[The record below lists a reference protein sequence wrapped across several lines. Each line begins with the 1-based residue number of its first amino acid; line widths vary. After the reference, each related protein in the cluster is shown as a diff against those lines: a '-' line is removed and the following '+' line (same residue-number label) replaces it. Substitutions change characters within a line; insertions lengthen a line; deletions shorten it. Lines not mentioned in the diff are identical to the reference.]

1 LTNTLD
7 TKGTPE
13 NTMRL
18 YLLELTP
25 LDCLSD
31 LSTPPMPGDIVA
43 YMRAGQDPGEVH
55 LRALEQQGI
64 RVISTETLL
73 SMEDARA
80 IHQMGEKFINGWYLN
95 SDGTDTS
102 LYRGVS
108 IGELVAAE
116 IIFQTCPAMFYR
128 IGEICRRLVA
138 DFPEAS
144 EFLSDLTDGVSF
156 PLSAPIGSLVRETV
170 SQSGVS
176 YKYLKPI
183 KPLQPSV
190 PLNGS
195 YVNPCAMAKQFI
207 GGLRPTFIWQRFKIR
222 LMQLF
227 GKPKK
232 PIYIFMGH
240 GIDKLVRKIC
250 AKGVYQVFINHSGFP
265 GTHVLRHDQLF
276 ALPSLPSLRSGRSLM
291 RTLRDLESSPPSQN
305 GMFAFRGVDHGP
317 LLAGSVFR
325 KLRFS
330 MPVYMIVM
338 AQAIKMQKIGGF
350 EGIITNGEGMTGMR
364 VLARLQ
370 HNTHVQVYY
379 MRHGLNVHRALARG
393 LGMNNSHV
401 TYIASGEDHV
411 NEYGIHLPDEEKPRI
426 VAIGSPMTT
435 TMNPL
440 VGHCSKKHR
449 KRLLIIG
456 YCNAFTVATGRTHVG
471 DRYFLD
477 CLEVVQ
483 QLVAEG
489 WSISYR
495 VHPGFNTKLEERLIK
510 KMDLSGMMT
519 IDKSATFSDALL
531 QCDVVIAALSS
542 TYYQSLY
549 AGWPTVFHEP
559 LYDTKD
565 PKEFLDELYTGVL
578 AANDLERPITRDIDT
593 LIDAVSSSLDPDSLI
608 SRFPKLFN
616 TSYKRRFIGDEPER
630 ADELI
635 ADFIIEDMATGNP
648 ALPIRSSAQKKH

>member
-1 LTNTLD
+1 
-7 TKGTPE
+7 
-13 NTMRL
+13 MRL

-25 LDCLSD
+25 LEYLSD
-31 LSTPPMPGDIVA
+31 LSTPPTNGDIVA
-43 YMRAGQDPGEVH
+43 YMRAGQDPSGVH
-55 LRALEQQGI
+55 SRALERQGI
-64 RVISTETLL
+64 RVISTETFL

-102 LYRGVS
+102 LYQGVS

-128 IGEICRRLVA
+128 IGEICRKLVA

-144 EFLSDLTDGVSF
+144 EFLSDLSDGVSF
-156 PLSAPIGSLVRETV
+156 PLSAPIGSLVRETI

-176 YKYLKPI
+176 YKHLKPI
-183 KPLQPSV
+183 KPLQPGI
-190 PLNGS
+190 PINGS
-195 YVNPCAMAKQFI
+195 YINPRAMAKQFI
-207 GGLRPTFIWQRFKIR
+207 GGLRPTFVWQRFKIR
-222 LMQLF
+222 LMRLF
-227 GKPKK
+227 EKPKK
-232 PIYIFMGH
+232 TLYIFMGN
-240 GIDKLVRKIC
+240 GVDKLVRKIC
-250 AKGVYQVFINHSGFP
+250 AKGVYQIFINQSGFP

-276 ALPSLPSLRSGRSLM
+276 VLPSLSSLRLGRSLM
-291 RTLRDLESSPPSQN
+291 RRLRDLESRPPSQY
-305 GMFAFRGVDHGP
+305 GTFAFRGVDYGP

-330 MPVYMIVM
+330 MPVYMVVM
-338 AQAIKMQKIGGF
+338 AQAIKMQKICGL
-350 EGIITNGEGMTGMR
+350 EGIITNGEGMVGMR

-379 MRHGLNVHRALARG
+379 IRHGLNVHRALARG

-401 TYIASGEDHV
+401 TYIACGEDHV
-411 NEYGIHLPDEEKPRI
+411 NEYGIHLPDEQKPRI

-440 VGHCSKKHR
+440 VGHYSKQHR

-456 YCNAFTVATGRTHVG
+456 YSNAFTVATGRTHVG

-477 CLEVVQ
+477 CLEVAR
-483 QLVAEG
+483 QLIGEG

-495 VHPGFNTKLEERLIK
+495 IHPGWEPKLEERLIET
-510 KMDLSGMMT
+510 MNLSGMVT
-519 IDKSATFSDALL
+519 IDKNATFSDALL

-565 PKEFLDELYTGVL
+565 PKEFLKELYTGVL
-578 AANDLERPITRDIDT
+578 AANDLERPITRDIDSLLDT
-593 LIDAVSSSLDPDSLI
+593 ISSSLDPNSLI

-616 TSYKRRFIGDEPER
+616 TSYKKRFIGEEPER

-635 ADFIIEDMATGNP
+635 ADYIIEDLATCNP
-648 ALPIRSSAQKKH
+648 ALQTKTSAQIKH

>member
-1 LTNTLD
+1 MD
-7 TKGTPE
+7 MKSTPE

-25 LDCLSD
+25 LNCLSD
-31 LSTPPMPGDIVA
+31 LSTPPTPGDIVA

-55 LRALEQQGI
+55 SRALEQQGI
-64 RVISTETLL
+64 RVISTATLL

-80 IHQMGEKFINGWYLN
+80 IHQMGEKFINGWYLD

-144 EFLSDLTDGVSF
+144 EFLSDLSDGVSF
-156 PLSAPIGSLVRETV
+156 PLSTPIGSLVRETIAQFAV
-170 SQSGVS
+170 P

-183 KPLQPSV
+183 NPLQPCKPSNNSFIN
-190 PLNGS
+190 PLS
-195 YVNPCAMAKQFI
+195 MAKQFI
-207 GGLRPTFIWQRFKIR
+207 GGLRPTFVWQRCKIKLLR
-222 LMQLF
+222 LLS
-227 GKPKK
+227 KPKR
-232 PIYIFMGH
+232 PIYIFMGY

-250 AKGVYQVFINHSGFP
+250 AKGVYQIFINQSGFP

-276 ALPSLPSLRSGRSLM
+276 ALPSLSSLRLGFSLIRSL
-291 RTLRDLESSPPSQN
+291 RNLESSSSSQN
-305 GMFAFRGVDHGP
+305 GTFAFRGVDHGP
-317 LLAGSVFR
+317 LLAGSVLR

-338 AQAIKMQKIGGF
+338 AQTIKMQKIGGF
-350 EGIITNGEGMTGMR
+350 EGIVTNGEGMTGMR

-379 MRHGLNVHRALARG
+379 IRHGLNVHRPLARG

-411 NEYGIHLPDEEKPRI
+411 NEFGIHLPDEHKPRI

-440 VGHCSKKHR
+440 VGHYSKEHR

-456 YCNAFTVATGRTHVG
+456 YSGAFSVATGRTHVG

-477 CLEVVQ
+477 CLEVAR
-483 QLVAEG
+483 QLIGEG

-495 VHPGFNTKLEERLIK
+495 IHPGWDTKLEERLIET
-510 KMDLSGMMT
+510 MDLSGMVT

-542 TYYQSLY
+542 TYYQALY

-559 LYDTKD
+559 LSDTKD

-593 LIDAVSSSLDPDSLI
+593 LLDTVSSSLDPDSLI

-635 ADFIIEDMATGNP
+635 ADFIIEDLTTGNP
-648 ALPIRSSAQKKH
+648 ALPTRSSAQKKH